1 MGRMLLLMSTRPC
14 FLSIGCTKGYFQS
27 LVRYP
32 VSKYPVSILVII
44 GTISSRHTD
53 RRDAGIGSSGNDFLF
68 SKAEILDSTPSVLSV
83 ELVLL
88 SSIPRIPNFPN
99 RNLLESA
106 MRITLHEARLA
117 KDKTGNGQTT
127 NT

>member
-1 MGRMLLLMSTRPC
+1 M
-14 FLSIGCTKGYFQS
+14 SIGCTKGYFQS

-32 VSKYPVSILVII
+32 VSKYPVSILVIT
-44 GTISSRHTD
+44 GTISSRHID
-53 RRDAGIGSSGNDFLF
+53 RRDAGIGLSGNDFLF

-127 NT
+127 NP